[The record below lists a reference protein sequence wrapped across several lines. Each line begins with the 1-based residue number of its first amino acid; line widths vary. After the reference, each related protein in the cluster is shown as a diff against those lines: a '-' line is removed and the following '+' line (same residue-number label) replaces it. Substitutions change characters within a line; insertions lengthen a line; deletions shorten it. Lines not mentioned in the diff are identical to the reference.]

1 MREGKLVIMVAPSGS
16 GKSTM
21 AHRLLRD
28 FKELRFSVSATT
40 RAPRAGET
48 HGVEYFSLSDAEF
61 DARVDQ
67 QAFLEWEMFYNGRRY
82 GTLKSEVDHLL
93 KKGYFI
99 LLDLEVNGALNVKRI
114 YGDRCLA
121 IFIEAPSLDILRQ
134 RLLARGTETEVSLA
148 LRLERAGYELQ
159 FRHHFDARVIN
170 DDLERTY
177 QEIYDRVHRFIRGEP
192 AARTSTVSSLL

>member
-1 MREGKLVIMVAPSGS
+1 MTEGKLVIMVAPSGS

-21 AHRLLRD
+21 AGRLLRD
-28 FKELRFSVSATT
+28 FEELRFSVSATT
-40 RAPRAGET
+40 RAPRQGET
-48 HGVEYFSLSDAEF
+48 HGVEYFFLSDAEF
-61 DARVDQ
+61 DAKI
-67 QAFLEWEMFYNGRRY
+67 QAQDFLEWEMFYNGRRY

-99 LLDLEVNGALNVKRI
+99 LLDLEVNGARNVKQI

-134 RLLARGTETEVSLA
+134 RLLARGTETEESLA
-148 LRLERAGYELQ
+148 LRLERAEYELQ
-159 FRHHFDARVIN
+159 FRHDFDVRVIN

-177 QEIYDRVHRFIRGEP
+177 QEIFGRVKRFIRGE
-192 AARTSTVSSLL
+192 AISD